1 MEIKTITYKRV
12 HNLGNY
18 NTEHL
23 EMFVELTSDDD
34 VDHCATGLK
43 NHVETALG
51 IVKPEPVP
59 APKPVSTNYD
69 KNPF

>member
-23 EMFVELTSDDD
+23 EMSAELSVDDD
-34 VDHCATGLK
+34 VDQCAADLK
-43 NHVETALG
+43 NYVETALG
-51 IVKPEPVP
+51 LKPEP
-59 APKPVSTNYD
+59 KPVAPTANYD
-69 KNPF
+69 NKPF

>member
-23 EMFVELTSDDD
+23 EMFAELTPDDD
-34 VDHCATGLK
+34 VDHCAVRLK

-51 IVKPEPVP
+51 IVKPEPES
-59 APKPVSTNYD
+59 APVIHND
-69 KNPF
+69 EIAF

>member
-23 EMFVELTSDDD
+23 EMFAELTPDDD
-34 VDHCATGLK
+34 VDHCSVRLK

-51 IVKPEPVP
+51 IVKPEPAS

-69 KNPF
+69 QEPF

>member
-23 EMFVELTSDDD
+23 EMFAELSVDDD
-34 VDHCATGLK
+34 VDQCAADLK

-51 IVKPEPVP
+51 LKPE
-59 APKPVSTNYD
+59 AKPVASTTANYD
-69 KNPF
+69 KKPF

>member
-23 EMFVELTSDDD
+23 EMFAELTSDDD
-34 VDHCATGLK
+34 VDHCATRLK

-69 KNPF
+69 KDPF